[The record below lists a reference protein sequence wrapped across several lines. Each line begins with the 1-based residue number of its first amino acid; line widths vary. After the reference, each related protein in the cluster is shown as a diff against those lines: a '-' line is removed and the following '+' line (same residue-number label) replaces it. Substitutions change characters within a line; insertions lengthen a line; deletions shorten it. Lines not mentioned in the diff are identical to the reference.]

1 MRSSWNSPGRF
12 RGGRARS
19 SARLSSLGPPGGP
32 PGTRCCA
39 RWLGERHDDAAAHAQ
54 AAAPAL
60 ALSRDDQP
68 LQLPVRD
75 VHSHL
80 RRTRTAEGSWVGGV
94 PPRRRSVPGPRAR
107 LAARH
112 RRAALEPSAA
122 TNDPAPEG
130 TRSHGAVQLQR
141 DHARP
146 PPAHRPHRERTGRAP
161 RLARRDDGR
170 HVRADPR
177 RGRARQGDRQ
187 PRRLCRSEAACRQRP
202 PAGHALVHG
211 PQGQHRGDSRAG
223 AARDARRRGRDQ
235 PAAPRVQRSRARD
248 GGAVAVRP
256 GGGAGRGAALPCR
269 DCRRRGGRRV
279 HRVRRRGAR
288 GEPDADARGSS
299 VERVPSSLHARLRHR
314 PRQRAAV
321 LHRSVHHPALRRHR
335 ARQSLRAVARGTVV
349 GRAVSPFSRGHPD
362 RSATRAVPGLRSE
375 VEPVTRTRPIAVAIM
390 AKAPLPGQVKTR
402 LCPPLSPD
410 EAAGL
415 YRCFLL
421 DKIQQVRAL
430 ARARPVIAY
439 APEEAGQIFG
449 TMAPDL
455 ELLPQ
460 RGADLGVRLTGILER
475 LLEAGHDGA
484 VAIDSDTPTLPIH
497 LLQQAVDRLADDPA
511 LDGVLGPTED
521 GGYYLIGLK
530 APQPVLFTDMPWS
543 TADVLPETIRR
554 AEGRRLR
561 LAQLR
566 PWYDVDTP
574 EDLDRLRSEL
584 ASTEAL
590 VAPFTRR
597 FFQS

>member
-1 MRSSWNSPGRF
+1 
-12 RGGRARS
+12 
-19 SARLSSLGPPGGP
+19 
-32 PGTRCCA
+32 
-39 RWLGERHDDAAAHAQ
+39 
-54 AAAPAL
+54 
-60 ALSRDDQP
+60 
-68 LQLPVRD
+68 
-75 VHSHL
+75 
-80 RRTRTAEGSWVGGV
+80 
-94 PPRRRSVPGPRAR
+94 
-107 LAARH
+107 
-112 RRAALEPSAA
+112 
-122 TNDPAPEG
+122 
-130 TRSHGAVQLQR
+130 
-141 DHARP
+141 
-146 PPAHRPHRERTGRAP
+146 
-161 RLARRDDGR
+161 
-170 HVRADPR
+170 
-177 RGRARQGDRQ
+177 
-187 PRRLCRSEAACRQRP
+187 
-202 PAGHALVHG
+202 
-211 PQGQHRGDSRAG
+211 
-223 AARDARRRGRDQ
+223 
-235 PAAPRVQRSRARD
+235 
-248 GGAVAVRP
+248 
-256 GGGAGRGAALPCR
+256 
-269 DCRRRGGRRV
+269 
-279 HRVRRRGAR
+279 
-288 GEPDADARGSS
+288 
-299 VERVPSSLHARLRHR
+299 
-314 PRQRAAV
+314 
-321 LHRSVHHPALRRHR
+321 
-335 ARQSLRAVARGTVV
+335 
-349 GRAVSPFSRGHPD
+349 
-362 RSATRAVPGLRSE
+362 
-375 VEPVTRTRPIAVAIM
+375 VTRTRPIAVAIM